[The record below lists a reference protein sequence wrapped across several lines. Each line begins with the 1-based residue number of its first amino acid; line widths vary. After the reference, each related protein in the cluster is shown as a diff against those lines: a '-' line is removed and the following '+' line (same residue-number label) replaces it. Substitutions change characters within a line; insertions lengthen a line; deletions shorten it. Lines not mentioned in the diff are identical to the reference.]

1 MDMSKSYRKAV
12 KELLPDVAIVFDRFH
27 VMQLVNQ
34 ALDKVRR
41 RQQYKLDNKGC
52 KTLKGNRFL
61 LMANYDDLDE
71 KQKCRLEQALDAN
84 EPIMIMH
91 TMKEQ
96 LRLLWSKPT
105 RKKAQKFLGTWIMD
119 AIEICHDYEQATGS
133 KVLKPLYRLTKTL
146 MNHMKGI
153 LGYFD
158 HKITNGKIE
167 GINNKIK
174 TLKRQAYGFRDKE
187 YFKLRLLHLHEQ
199 KARLVG

>member
-1 MDMSKSYRKAV
+1 
-12 KELLPDVAIVFDRFH
+12 
-27 VMQLVNQ
+27 
-34 ALDKVRR
+34 
-41 RQQYKLDNKGC
+41 
-52 KTLKGNRFL
+52 
-61 LMANYDDLDE
+61 MANYDDLDE
-71 KQKCRLEQALDAN
+71 KKKSRLEQAFEAN

-105 RKKAQKFLGTWIMD
+105 KKKAQKFLGTWIMD
-119 AIEICHDYEQATGS
+119 AIEAYYDYERSTGS
-133 KVLKPLYRLTKTL
+133 KVLKPLYRLAKTL
-146 MNHMKGI
+146 INHLKGI

-187 YFKLRLLHLHEQ
+187 YFKLRLLHLHAQ
-199 KARLVG
+199 KAQLVG